1 MDTQI
6 FELHGLNGA
15 HQSFLSPSFSLT
27 GSLSLS
33 LHPSRDRH
41 VLQMKGKNHSRKTWK
56 PKDQREYMFSKN
68 QIQERMWLTISFG
81 PDEQYNIM
89 SNPQCKRVC
98 STMYLQ

>member
-1 MDTQI
+1 MYYKWRARTIQ
-6 FELHGLNGA
+6 EKLG
-15 HQSFLSPSFSLT
+15 
-27 GSLSLS
+27 
-33 LHPSRDRH
+33 
-41 VLQMKGKNHSRKTWK
+41 K

-68 QIQERMWLTISFG
+68 QIQERMWLTIAFG